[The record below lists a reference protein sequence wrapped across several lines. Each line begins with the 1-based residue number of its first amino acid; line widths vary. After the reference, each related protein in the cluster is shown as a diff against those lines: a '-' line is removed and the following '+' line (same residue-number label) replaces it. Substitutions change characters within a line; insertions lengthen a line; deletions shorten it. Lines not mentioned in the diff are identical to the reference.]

1 MGYLRDQYS
10 DVGPLLFHIYIN
22 DLDNGVKSKL
32 SKFADDTKLGGKVDS
47 RGGGEQIQESID
59 TCMDWAKDWQM
70 EFNLS
75 KCKVLGM
82 GKNNENRD
90 YRMQGVI
97 LECVTQE
104 KDLGVGIDTGGKRAA
119 QCQAATGEANRVLG
133 CIRRGINY
141 KSKEVVLTLYRNL
154 VRATSKILCAVL
166 VTTVPEGHI
175 CHPELF
181 RIH

>member
-1 MGYLRDQYS
+1 
-10 DVGPLLFHIYIN
+10 
-22 DLDNGVKSKL
+22 
-32 SKFADDTKLGGKVDS
+32 
-47 RGGGEQIQESID
+47 
-59 TCMDWAKDWQM
+59 M

-97 LECVTQE
+97 LEHVTQE
-104 KDLGVGIDTGGKRAA
+104 KDLGLVIDTGGKQAA
-119 QCQAATGEANRVLG
+119 QCQAAIGKANRVLG

-154 VRATSKILCAVL
+154 VRPHLFFFFLYTLSRL
-166 VTTVPEGHI
+166 V
-175 CHPELF
+175 
-181 RIH
+181 